1 MLCSVLRQRIFYP
14 LKFLVVA
21 AAVWR
26 QNLDQLK
33 FSAAGDG
40 ATSFRQSITVPFSGR
55 PFPKRGM
62 ISMTTKFVAGF
73 YATQSQP
80 LTVRKKWL
88 ARRVHRARL
97 PMHTHKSTTY

>member
-1 MLCSVLRQRIFYP
+1 VAKRTFCPLSSRFIFSGGLQTASAHRLRKSVFCLRQRIFYP

-62 ISMTTKFVAGF
+62 ISMTTKFVAAF
-73 YATQSQP
+73 
-80 LTVRKKWL
+80 
-88 ARRVHRARL
+88 
-97 PMHTHKSTTY
+97 

>member
-14 LKFLVVA
+14 LKFLGVA

-62 ISMTTKFVAGF
+62 ISMTTKFVAAF
-73 YATQSQP
+73 
-80 LTVRKKWL
+80 
-88 ARRVHRARL
+88 
-97 PMHTHKSTTY
+97 